1 MKPKEYIEK
10 YGIQGG
16 WNPKKQQEFLSDL
29 TSELLAFC
37 EYNKAVNK
45 RILFS

>member
-1 MKPKEYIEK
+1 MKPKECIEK

-37 EYNKAVNK
+37 EYNKVEK
-45 RILFS
+45 QHQGI